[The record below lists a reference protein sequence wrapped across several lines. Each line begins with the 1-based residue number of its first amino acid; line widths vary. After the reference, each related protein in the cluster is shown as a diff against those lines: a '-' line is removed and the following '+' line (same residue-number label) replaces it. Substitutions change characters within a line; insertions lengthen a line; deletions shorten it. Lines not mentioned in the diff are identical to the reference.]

1 MFRVQVFYI
10 DFGNEEE
17 QPISGL
23 YRMPSELIRLPALC
37 VSLAVDKDLVDV
49 SKYGNTEKNIARV
62 YNILNAT
69 ERLFVS
75 LNERREATFYDNDMR
90 IHFKLS
96 KKKEKIS
103 TGFCLDTIEEGE
115 EAELEESI
123 ENPYQEDF
131 VEEVVYSLL
140 QENLVIEELEECLR
154 EEEATSPS
162 FIEPCLSFEQDQSVV
177 QTRDL
182 SESISSIQ
190 EDCIV
195 ANEDENQNLLDGKD
209 ENQNVDTVQDK
220 IVEMSPKSLK
230 SSIIEELFE
239 TSEGDSAYQSNP
251 TSPKLFE
258 DEASS
263 NDSSLRQTPSSP
275 TAPSSCEGV
284 QGLEGDERK
293 LHTRHSLPASLRFKS
308 STKLTNRREQ
318 RKPKFSGWSIGDPVT
333 AMWTSDGVW
342 RRGIIHDM
350 DRGHAFVIASEE
362 EGIMAT
368 RVRIKDLK
376 PATMPMELLN
386 SVEEELLSWSSSRDG
401 RRARRMN

>member
-1 MFRVQVFYI
+1 
-10 DFGNEEE
+10 
-17 QPISGL
+17 
-23 YRMPSELIRLPALC
+23 MPSELIRLPALC

-62 YNILNAT
+62 YNILNST

-75 LNERREATFYDNDMR
+75 LNERKEATFYDNDIR

-115 EAELEESI
+115 EAELEESM
-123 ENPYQEDF
+123 ENPHQEDF

-162 FIEPCLSFEQDQSVV
+162 FIVPCLSLEQDQSVV
-177 QTRDL
+177 QTREL

-190 EDCIV
+190 EDSIL
-195 ANEDENQNLLDGKD
+195 ANEDENQNLLDGNPKPIHDGKD
-209 ENQNVDTVQDK
+209 EDQNVDTVQLQDK

-251 TSPKLFE
+251 TSPKSFE

-263 NDSSLRQTPSSP
+263 NDSSLRQTPSVP
-275 TAPSSCEGV
+275 TAPSSCEEV
-284 QGLEGDERK
+284 LSREGDERE
-293 LHTRHSLPASLRFKS
+293 LQSRHSLPASLRFKS

-342 RRGIIHDM
+342 RRGIVHEM

-368 RVRIKDLK
+368 RVRIKDLR